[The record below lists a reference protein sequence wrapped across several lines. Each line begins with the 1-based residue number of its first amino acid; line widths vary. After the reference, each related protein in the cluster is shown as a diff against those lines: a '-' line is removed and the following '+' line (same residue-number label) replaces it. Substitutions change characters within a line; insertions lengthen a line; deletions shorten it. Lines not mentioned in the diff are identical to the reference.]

1 MRRFDPRSWGLWSLP
16 RPMLGY
22 VLGTEAVT
30 VAVVVA
36 TSWMTPITESS
47 WQWAAILLLGS
58 IVHSEASQWIERI
71 REVSAEDGPYTHL
84 HSTWFFA
91 AVLVLPVPLATGLI
105 VISYVHR
112 WFRVHKR
119 RAVCYRKVFSAAT
132 VLLGLVAAELVLA
145 GMYPSVDQPYIAVM
159 TGPLGLA
166 ALLAAGLV
174 YRLVNYG
181 LVVGAFIGMAL
192 DKPIRSALGP
202 ASDQLIIA
210 AAVGLG
216 YGITIVLIDRPW
228 TAPVLLITVLALHLG
243 LLLPQFRAAARMD
256 GVTGLARPEWWD
268 EQVGHELARAEKI
281 DSSVGVLILDL
292 DHFKT
297 VNDTHGHPAGN
308 DVLRAVADAIRHS
321 VRGYDLVARWG
332 GEEFAVLLP
341 GVGVDLI
348 GTAAE
353 RIRAAVAALQVSTK
367 NNDGKDVTVGEL
379 TVSVGAVV
387 FPAHATVASDLLLA
401 ADAALYSAKEAGRD
415 QVCIGAPSKDPV
427 TKDV

>member
-1 MRRFDPRSWGLWSLP
+1 
-16 RPMLGY
+16 MLGY
-22 VLGTEAVT
+22 VLGVEAIT
-30 VAVVVA
+30 LALVVA
-36 TSWMTPITESS
+36 TSWMTPITASS
-47 WQWAAILLLGS
+47 WQWAVILLVGS
-58 IVHSEASQWIERI
+58 VVHSEASQWIERI
-71 REVSAEDGPYTHL
+71 REVSAENGPYTHL
-84 HSTWFFA
+84 HSMWFFA

-105 VISYVHR
+105 VITYVHR

-119 RAVCYRKVFSAAT
+119 RAVCYRKVFSTAT
-132 VLLGLVAAELVLA
+132 VVLAVVAAQLVLA
-145 GMYPSVDQPYIAVM
+145 GFYPGAGQPYIAVM
-159 TGPLGLA
+159 TGPLGVA

-216 YGITIVLIDRPW
+216 YGTTIVLVNRPW

-243 LLLPQFRAAARMD
+243 LLLPQFRAAARID
-256 GVTGLARPEWWD
+256 GITGLARPEWWN
-268 EQVGHELARAEKI
+268 EQVGHELTRAEKI
-281 DSSVGVLILDL
+281 SSSVGVLVLDL
-292 DHFKT
+292 DHFKA

-341 GVGVDLI
+341 GVGIDMI
-348 GTAAE
+348 GLAAE
-353 RIRAAVAALQVSTK
+353 RIRVAVAALQVSTK
-367 NNDGKDVTVGEL
+367 NNDGENVTVGGL

-387 FPAHATVASDLLLA
+387 FPAHASTASDLLLA
-401 ADAALYSAKEAGRD
+401 ADAALYRAKSTGRD
-415 QVCIGAPSKDPV
+415 QVCIGTPQKGSAAQ
-427 TKDV
+427 DVK